1 MNCISPFLNYVG
13 LGGPRDASFV
23 GGGGGG
29 GALGDATIWPTV
41 TSWADLSL
49 IPSPRDGDQALVFDP
64 ATLGGVMYAQ
74 FNQSNS
80 TWEFFLGEFFIFDAM
95 FLFPHPIQDNA
106 TAIFSGRSFAWTYLQ
121 GVDLTD
127 QYRWLPNDVAAGS
140 PFLRG
145 YAIGD
150 ESSEAQLLTQGVE
163 KYENGGTFTTS
174 FLTDGQGPF
183 IRMDGY
189 SPTAIVSG
197 GFFAS
202 GSNVTTTTKVYQRL
216 MARTKGPASGNWNI
230 PYFAHQVSPGRT
242 IRWAA
247 NNGGT
252 LVPVNNTLATVGSL
266 GALTQGGGSFGVTY
280 KVWEFIDEGQIGGC
294 RVYVDGVFYGQFN
307 RTAGSNR
314 AFIADGGNSRYGL
327 GSVLAGA
334 DLNIGMDFKDLIM
347 MEF

>member
-1 MNCISPFLNYVG
+1 MTCISPFLYSRIN
-13 LGGPRDASFV
+13 GPRDASIV

-29 GALGDATIWPTV
+29 PLGDATIWPTV
-41 TSWADLSL
+41 SSWSDLSL
-49 IPSPRDGDQALVFDP
+49 ISSPRDGDQALVFDP
-64 ATLGGVMYAQ
+64 LTLGGVMYAQ
-74 FNQSNS
+74 WNEGNNQ
-80 TWEFFLGEFFIFDAM
+80 WEFFLGEFFIFDAM

-106 TAIFSGRSFAWTYLQ
+106 IAVFSGRSFNWTYLQ

-127 QYRWLPNDVAAGS
+127 QYRWLPNDVASGS
-140 PFLRG
+140 PTLAG
-145 YAIGD
+145 YAIGN
-150 ESSEAQLLTQGVE
+150 ETSEAQLLTQGVE
-163 KYENGGTFTTS
+163 KYQNNGTFTTS

-183 IRMDGY
+183 IRMDAY
-189 SPTAIVSG
+189 SSSSDG

-202 GSNVTTTTKVYQRL
+202 GSNVTSTTKVYQRV

-230 PYFAHQVSPGRT
+230 PYFAHQVTPGRT

-280 KVWEFIDEGQIGGC
+280 KVWEFIDDGQIGGC
-294 RVYVDGVFYGQFN
+294 RVYVDGIFYGQFN
-307 RTAGSNR
+307 RTAGTNR
-314 AFIADGGNSRYGL
+314 AFIADGGNSRYGF
-327 GSVLAGA
+327 GSVYAGA
-334 DLNIGMDFKDLIM
+334 DNQIGMDFKDLIM